1 MGVCPCGVCLCG
13 GRDFGVLPGTLVGS
27 GWIFGVLFTTRGLC
41 EGSVRGGFVTEGTGS
56 VLGGGACVVVDV
68 LVRIELVVGGS
79 ADGSSLSSMTC
90 SSASCKER
98 KKKLIL
104 Y

>member
-1 MGVCPCGVCLCG
+1 
-13 GRDFGVLPGTLVGS
+13 
-27 GWIFGVLFTTRGLC
+27 
-41 EGSVRGGFVTEGTGS
+41 VTEGTGS

-98 KKKLIL
+98 EKKLIL